1 MWIGSADTNFFD
13 AIFDCLPRALDVLDY
28 SLLIRVEA
36 LAVPYQLELGKIDR
50 DVYVWC
56 QIVSFDRMW
65 FYALTLSYWNYFPFR
80 FW

>member
-50 DVYVWC
+50 DVYV
-56 QIVSFDRMW
+56 
-65 FYALTLSYWNYFPFR
+65 
-80 FW
+80 